1 MVEQWMIRTA
11 EDIKKIKENV
21 KRIIKIRG
29 KEIKMVEFLQDY
41 SGIILAISVVAIF
54 IAMLFYD

>member
-1 MVEQWMIRTA
+1 MIRTA